1 MIWAVGW
8 FKNVRQKSRNA
19 ASSGAYEEL
28 TPIKLLGR
36 LMKAFEPLNEAIHYC
51 ANCETGNQMFFCTRH
66 NLISVE
72 CSPSTANIFARLR
85 QARRGKV
92 WGHLACLFWPDTPDA
107 NSYFCDMTPNLKRD
121 LENLSRLAFRRAE
134 KGHQL
139 VQEFCSLNKRAQNHP
154 DYTSLEEFYPWLLV
168 PLTLWPIDLN
178 GLGHHLLKLVK
189 SGLRLDPKTKLL
201 LAQLGSPPPASTQTV
216 VAQQEH
222 QVQLGNYEP
231 LIKQQHKFDAMEKE
245 LGQNPEFNAS
255 WHAIKARFDVTRYQ
269 NHKKLIRRRMV
280 QERNFRSDWE
290 FRWHRNAHQ
299 FQVVFDAFCHR
310 WNLYGMECDK
320 PLLLKLTVNLTP
332 YGTMIVVPSYWS
344 FDAKRD
350 LKWKAIKALHR
361 ARCVSRQGPKLDAIK
376 QARREDSKR
385 VKSLWQKS
393 KTLGL
398 KGDARMRWVLEQH
411 GWHPGSDE
419 SKVKRLLR
427 LK

>member
-1 MIWAVGW
+1 
-8 FKNVRQKSRNA
+8 
-19 ASSGAYEEL
+19 
-28 TPIKLLGR
+28 
-36 LMKAFEPLNEAIHYC
+36 
-51 ANCETGNQMFFCTRH
+51 MFFCTRH
-66 NLISVE
+66 TLIFIEVL
-72 CSPSTANIFARLR
+72 PRLR
-85 QARRGKV
+85 AESHIARKRGGAKF
-92 WGHLACLFWPDTPDA
+92 GDIRQTCFALTPQVVIA
-107 NSYFCDMTPNLKRD
+107 SLCDMTPNLKRD
-121 LENLSRLAFRRAE
+121 LEHLSRLAFRRAE

-139 VQEFCSLNKRAQNHP
+139 VRAFCTLNRRAQNHP
-154 DYTSLEEFYPWLLV
+154 DYCSLETFYPWLLV

-178 GLGHHLLKLVK
+178 GLGQHILKLVK
-189 SGLRLDPKTKLL
+189 SGRRFDPMTKLL
-201 LAQLGSPPPASTQTV
+201 LTQLGSPPPASTQSV

-222 QVQLGNYEP
+222 QVQVGNYEP
-231 LIKQQHKFDAMEKE
+231 LIKQQHKFDAMEKD
-245 LGQNPEFNAS
+245 LGENSEFNAS
-255 WHAIKARFDVTRYQ
+255 WNAIKSRFDVTCYQ

-299 FQVVFDAFCHR
+299 FQIVFDAFCHR
-310 WNLYGMECDK
+310 WNLYGMEGDK

-350 LKWKAIKALHR
+350 LKWNAIKALHR

-385 VKSLWQKS
+385 IKMLWQKAKS
-393 KTLGL
+393 LGL
-398 KGDARMRWVLEQH
+398 RGDARMQWVLQQR
-411 GWHPGSDE
+411 GWALGSDE

>member
-1 MIWAVGW
+1 
-8 FKNVRQKSRNA
+8 
-19 ASSGAYEEL
+19 
-28 TPIKLLGR
+28 
-36 LMKAFEPLNEAIHYC
+36 
-51 ANCETGNQMFFCTRH
+51 
-66 NLISVE
+66 
-72 CSPSTANIFARLR
+72 
-85 QARRGKV
+85 
-92 WGHLACLFWPDTPDA
+92 
-107 NSYFCDMTPNLKRD
+107 MTLNLKRD

-139 VQEFCSLNKRAQNHP
+139 VQEFCSLNKRAQKHP
-154 DYTSLEEFYPWLLV
+154 DYRSLQEFYPWLLV

-189 SGLRLDPKTKLL
+189 AGLRFDAKTKLL

-222 QVQLGNYEP
+222 QVQVGNYEP

-245 LGQNPEFNAS
+245 LGQNPDFNAS
-255 WHAIKARFDVTRYQ
+255 WNAIKGRFDVTRYQ

-310 WNLYGMECDK
+310 WNLYGMESDK

-398 KGDARMRWVLEQH
+398 KGDARMRWVLEQR